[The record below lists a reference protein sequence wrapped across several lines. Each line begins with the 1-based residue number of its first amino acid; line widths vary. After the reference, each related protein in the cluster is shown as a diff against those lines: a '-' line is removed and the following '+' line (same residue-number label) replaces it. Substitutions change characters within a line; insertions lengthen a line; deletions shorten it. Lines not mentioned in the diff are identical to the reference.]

1 MNWYI
6 EVLNKYAVFSGR
18 ARRREY
24 WMFVLFNVIIALVLT
39 IIEGIADA
47 GSEGSRSTLATL
59 YGLAV
64 LLPGLAVSVRRL
76 HDTGRSGWWL
86 LIGLI
91 PIIGT
96 IVLLI
101 FMIQDGRP
109 TDNQYGPNPKREI
122 TAYQGYSVSQP

>member
-6 EVLNKYAVFSGR
+6 EVLKKYAVFSGR

-24 WMFVLFNVIIALVLT
+24 WMFVLFNVIIAVVLT

-47 GSEGSRSTLATL
+47 GSEGSRSTLTTL

-64 LLPGLAVSVRRL
+64 LIPSLAVSVRRL

-101 FMIQDGRP
+101 FMVQDGRP

>member
-1 MNWYI
+1 
-6 EVLNKYAVFSGR
+6 
-18 ARRREY
+18 
-24 WMFVLFNVIIALVLT
+24 MFVLFNVIIALVLT
-39 IIEGIADA
+39 IIEGIVDPD
-47 GSEGSRSTLATL
+47 SEGSRSTLTTL

-91 PIIGT
+91 PIIGA

-101 FMIQDGRP
+101 FMMQDGRP

-122 TAYQGYSVSQP
+122 TAHQKGYSANRA

>member
-1 MNWYI
+1 VNWYI
-6 EVLNKYAVFSGR
+6 EVLKKYAVFSGR

-24 WMFVLFNVIIALVLT
+24 WMFVLFNVIIAVVLT
-39 IIEGIADA
+39 MIEGIADPD
-47 GSEGSRSTLATL
+47 SESSRNTLTTL

-64 LLPGLAVSVRRL
+64 LLPSLAVGVRRL

-86 LIGLI
+86 LFGLI
-91 PIIGT
+91 PIIGA

-122 TAYQGYSVSQP
+122 TPYQRYSVSRP

>member
-6 EVLNKYAVFSGR
+6 EVMKKYAVFSGR

-24 WMFVLFNVIIALVLT
+24 WMFVLFNIIIALVLS

-47 GSEGSRSTLATL
+47 GSENNRSVLATL

-64 LLPGLAVSVRRL
+64 LLPSLAVSVRRL
-76 HDTGRSGWWL
+76 HDTGRSAWWM

-101 FMIQDGRP
+101 FIIQDSQLM
-109 TDNQYGPNPKREI
+109 DNQYGPNPKREI
-122 TAYQGYSVSQP
+122 TPYQRYLVSRP

>member
-1 MNWYI
+1 VNWYI
-6 EVLNKYAVFSGR
+6 EVLKKYAVFSGR

-24 WMFVLFNVIIALVLT
+24 WMFVLVNVIIAVVLT
-39 IIEGIADA
+39 MIEGILDPD
-47 GSEGSRSTLATL
+47 SESSRSTLATL

-64 LLPGLAVSVRRL
+64 LIPSLAVSVRRL

-86 LIGLI
+86 LICLI

-101 FMIQDGRP
+101 FMIQNGRP

-122 TAYQGYSVSQP
+122 TTYQRYSVSQP

>member
-1 MNWYI
+1 VNWYI